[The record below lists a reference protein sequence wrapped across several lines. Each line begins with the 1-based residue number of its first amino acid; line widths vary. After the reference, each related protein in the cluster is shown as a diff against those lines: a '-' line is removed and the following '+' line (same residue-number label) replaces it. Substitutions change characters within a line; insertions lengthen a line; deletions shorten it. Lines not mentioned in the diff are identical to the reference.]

1 MYWLIVLLLALLF
14 YNLWKKEG
22 YENYDDPSCLTLAK
36 KNQGNLES
44 LKEDI
49 QSQLTLYFPNVIV
62 GSLDIDSIPD
72 EQQVNIILKYNI
84 VDTGLTDTLEIAFT

>member
-36 KNQGNLES
+36 KNQANLDS
-44 LKEDI
+44 LKKD
-49 QSQLTLYFPNVIV
+49 
-62 GSLDIDSIPD
+62 
-72 EQQVNIILKYNI
+72 
-84 VDTGLTDTLEIAFT
+84 VDTILALQSKVQTLQNTTDANSKQLKSLVDQVYKT

>member
-36 KNQGNLES
+36 KNQANLES
-44 LKEDI
+44 LKKDVDAMLAL
-49 QSQLTLYFPNVIV
+49 QSKVQALQNTTDSNSKQLK
-62 GSLDIDSIPD
+62 SLVD
-72 EQQVNIILKYNI
+72 QVYK
-84 VDTGLTDTLEIAFT
+84 T

>member
-36 KNQGNLES
+36 KNQSNLES
-44 LKEDI
+44 LKKDVDAMLAL
-49 QSQLTLYFPNVIV
+49 QSKVQALQNTTDSNSKQLK
-62 GSLDIDSIPD
+62 SLVD
-72 EQQVNIILKYNI
+72 QVYK
-84 VDTGLTDTLEIAFT
+84 T

>member
-36 KNQGNLES
+36 KNQANLDS
-44 LKEDI
+44 LKKD
-49 QSQLTLYFPNVIV
+49 
-62 GSLDIDSIPD
+62 
-72 EQQVNIILKYNI
+72 
-84 VDTGLTDTLEIAFT
+84 VDTILALQSKVQSLQNTTDANSKQLKSLVDQVYKT